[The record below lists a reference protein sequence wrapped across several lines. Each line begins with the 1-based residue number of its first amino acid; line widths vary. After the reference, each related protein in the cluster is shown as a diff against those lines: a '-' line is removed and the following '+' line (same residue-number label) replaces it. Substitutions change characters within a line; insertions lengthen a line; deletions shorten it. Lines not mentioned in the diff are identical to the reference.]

1 MQCCSVNYR
10 LLNKLNNFICMKI
23 FKPLLLL
30 TLTIALLSPILAS
43 DAAAQI
49 TEPELRVEERVSTPL
64 SRHYN
69 SGLTFDFVINNF
81 GFGIGGQYRKV
92 LAPQT
97 EGIFNMRIT
106 GLRDASEQTFTDY
119 FFGQQIV
126 PNKFQRAFAFP
137 AMIGLRKR
145 LFSDKV
151 QDQYRFFLTASAG
164 GVAAFSY
171 PYFDDRNENGFRE
184 QFNDYFEQV
193 NDIFTG
199 WSDGDWH
206 FGAAGELKL
215 GVDVGRN
222 FSNVT
227 SIEFSYYMNYFPNG
241 IQMMMPT
248 QPDLRENVQP
258 GESSFQL
265 DDEGNLLLEPYFDA
279 QKFFGTPQITITFGR
294 LW

>member
-1 MQCCSVNYR
+1 
-10 LLNKLNNFICMKI
+10 MKI
-23 FKPLLLL
+23 FKLLLLL
-30 TLTIALLSPILAS
+30 TLPIALLSPILSS

-69 SGLTFDFVINNF
+69 SGLTFDFVVNNF

-92 LAPQT
+92 LASQT

-126 PNKFQRAFAFP
+126 PNKYQRAFAFP

-171 PYFDDRNENGFRE
+171 PYFNDRNENGFRE

-222 FSNVT
+222 FSSVT

-258 GESSFQL
+258 GESPFQE
-265 DDEGNLLLEPYFDA
+265 DPENPDELLLEPYFDA